1 MFPKTAKESEKPIPF
16 TGKWRKNQPF
26 VNKKQV
32 FCLVGVFC
40 SRGLCWML
48 QRADFAPPA
57 HPPRRSAA
65 KGCARTWVVPG
76 VGSCNRRKVEIAPL
90 QVSEGDF
97 ALRTKRRLDSKQ
109 DPQEPLRNKGC
120 GRPLQRA
127 VETRDNA
134 FGRAHR
140 RETP

>member
-1 MFPKTAKESEKPIPF
+1 M
-16 TGKWRKNQPF
+16 
-26 VNKKQV
+26 
-32 FCLVGVFC
+32 
-40 SRGLCWML
+40 
-48 QRADFAPPA
+48 
-57 HPPRRSAA
+57 
-65 KGCARTWVVPG
+65 PG
-76 VGSCNRRKVEIAPL
+76 VVGSKRRKVEIAPL
-90 QVSEGDF
+90 PVAGGDF